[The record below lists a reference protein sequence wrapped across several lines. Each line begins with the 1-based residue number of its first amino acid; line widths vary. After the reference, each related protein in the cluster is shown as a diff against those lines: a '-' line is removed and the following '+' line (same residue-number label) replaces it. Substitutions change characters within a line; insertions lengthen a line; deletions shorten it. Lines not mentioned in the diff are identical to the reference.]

1 MDSFKRFNV
10 DKIIH
15 SNSKDAII
23 SKGILSTITKN
34 LHNPTLDHVCLIVR
48 IYDNLEKLELENGY
62 FNCNFINILIEDEDL
77 WNEIYFKHV
86 NIEMFKHIFSNCE
99 NLVLYSEDFNHDNT
113 YELENIIQIYKEQVQ
128 NLICKYINRYVDFE
142 YL

>member
-15 SNSKDAII
+15 SNSKDSII

-86 NIEMFKHIFSNCE
+86 NIEMFKHIFSN
-99 NLVLYSEDFNHDNT
+99 
-113 YELENIIQIYKEQVQ
+113 
-128 NLICKYINRYVDFE
+128 
-142 YL
+142 